1 MPTDAMQLLLDE
13 RDISRLITD
22 YCRFVDFGEAGRIAD
37 LFTDDGVWQAAGV
50 DCRGKDNIAAMF
62 AKRETL
68 SRRTSRHVSTN
79 FSIDIEGDEARAV
92 SYLINYRPDTGDD
105 SPAVTPAPMA
115 DPKFMGDYH
124 DTFRRT
130 QDGWRFVS
138 RRCDL
143 AFLRRAAP
151 RT

>member
-1 MPTDAMQLLLDE
+1 MQLLLDE
-13 RDISRLITD
+13 RDISRLMVD
-22 YCRFVDFGEAGRIAD
+22 YCRFVDFGEAGRVPA

-50 DCRGKDNIAAMF
+50 DCRGRDAMAAMF

-68 SRRTSRHVSTN
+68 SRRTSRHVITN
-79 FSIDIEGDEARAV
+79 VSIDVTGDEATAV
-92 SYLINYRPDTGDD
+92 SYLINYRHDTNDD
-105 SPAVTPAPMA
+105 SPAVTPAPIA
-115 DPKFMGDYH
+115 DPKFMGEYH

-130 QDGWRFVS
+130 AEGWRFAS

-151 RT
+151 RA